1 MKKRKKETQ
10 MDLYYTK
17 NGQDKNKEIQEKK
30 KKEQEREK
38 RIRDKRQEILKD
50 EFDLET
56 ETVLQMTN
64 KNRMQKEE
72 EKRKKISQEARKK
85 RKKNKRIKTALK
97 IILTVGII
105 LGGVIFALTSPI
117 FNIKDIKVM
126 NNNQVSSDTIISLSE
141 LKQDENIFKF
151 YKNNVINKIKENPY
165 IENVK
170 IQRKIPNKIEIEVKE
185 RVAKYSVDYMGKY
198 AYINTQGYI
207 LEIAEE
213 SKDMTIIQGI
223 TTAEDE
229 VVPGKR
235 LNNDDLNKLEDVIK
249 ILDSANENGLE
260 GKVTSIDIS
269 NKNEYSIYIEKE
281 NKKVH
286 LGDST
291 NLSNKMLYVISIIE
305 AEKGKQGD
313 IFVNGD
319 LNNKFQPYFR
329 EKV

>member
-17 NGQDKNKEIQEKK
+17 NGQDKNREIQEKK

-38 RIRDKRQEILKD
+38 RIRDKRQEVLKD

-97 IILTVGII
+97 IILSVGII
-105 LGGVIFALTSPI
+105 SGGVIFALTSPI

-207 LEIAEE
+207 LEIAEG

-235 LNNDDLNKLEDVIK
+235 LNDDDLNKLEDVIK